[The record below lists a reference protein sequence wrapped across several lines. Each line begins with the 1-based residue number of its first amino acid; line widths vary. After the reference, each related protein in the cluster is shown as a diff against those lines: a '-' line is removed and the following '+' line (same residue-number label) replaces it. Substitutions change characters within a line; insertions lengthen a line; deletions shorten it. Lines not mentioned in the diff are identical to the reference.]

1 MKPSAAVKLLLLVLS
16 AVAGGSYAAA
26 SSERPRLEDYPSSYE
41 FLQALQAWNR
51 EHPEGS
57 VPARPAAATTTQAAP
72 QAAAVLDPTSEL
84 APPPIEITGP
94 ENLDHAVE
102 QAKSIEHPNYKEKIR
117 YHRTTHLSF
126 PLPKIDGQDMSQ
138 ASVGDALA
146 IEGKTEAEKKKAL
159 EHLTVQLDQDQR
171 KLQDKTIEPT
181 TSVAPVAGVS
191 DTMLGGGARGR
202 VDITVIGH

>member
-57 VPARPAAATTTQAAP
+57 APVRPAATTATPAAP
-72 QAAAVLDPTSEL
+72 QATAVLDPTSEL